1 MVSGAGFLSTFRRI
15 IVPLVRPGMIAGWI
29 ILATIFMREFSLSI
43 FLYSPGSE
51 PLGPL
56 LYFYYLDGSYGR
68 MAAVGLVISLIS
80 IILIALA
87 QKFSRWE
94 ME

>member
-1 MVSGAGFLSTFRRI
+1 MPDKNCLSRKTKRKAFF
-15 IVPLVRPGMIAGWI
+15 PLVDK
-29 ILATIFMREFSLSI
+29 I

-68 MAAVGLVISLIS
+68 MAAGGLVVSLIS

-87 QKFSRWE
+87 QKFSRWKIE
-94 ME
+94 